1 MHSFIGDDID
11 QIPPV
16 YSALKQN
23 GIRLSDRIRNG
34 ENIEE
39 QSLKSRKIS
48 IYDINC
54 EDFIQ
59 ESYPEMTFTVKC
71 SGGTYIR
78 SLVRDI
84 GIKLSE
90 YYKKSVPTMM
100 WELLRINSNGFHINE
115 SFTIEYLFFIIY
127 FFIYSEIQESI
138 QNNDNSFWISPEEA
152 FKKYLTVIYPL
163 ESICVKSI
171 YFI

>member
-1 MHSFIGDDID
+1 MILIFSFIRYDID

-16 YSALKQN
+16 YSALKKD
-23 GIRLSDRIRNG
+23 GKRLSDRIRNG
-34 ENIEE
+34 EEIDEK
-39 QSLKSRKIS
+39 SLNPRKIS

-59 ESYPEMTFTVKC
+59 ESYPEVTFTVKC

-100 WELLRINSNGFHINE
+100 WELLRINSNGFNINE
-115 SFTIEYLFFIIY
+115 SFTIEYY
-127 FFIYSEIQESI
+127 
-138 QNNDNSFWISPEEA
+138 NDNDYYYYI
-152 FKKYLTVIYPL
+152 
-163 ESICVKSI
+163 
-171 YFI
+171 